1 MKITGGATGKQV
13 NVAFSL
19 SEREY
24 GLVSEAM
31 LDLLAS
37 RAYAYMERA
46 QREEIKKI
54 FHAFLT
60 LSKNSIKST

>member
-1 MKITGGATGKQV
+1 M
-13 NVAFSL
+13 AFEL

-37 RAYAYMERA
+37 RAYAYLERA

-60 LSKNSIKST
+60 LQKNSIKST